1 MRKNSRMR
9 KNRWMRKSRW
19 MRKNRWMRKSRWMRK
34 GRWMRKSRWMKENRE
49 MSQDERRREMSKIA
63 TLPYPTDPSHVS
75 AFKIKGNE
83 YISMRCS
90 RGPCQPDIPYPKN
103 TEGRSFQKQWFS
115 GNV

>member
-1 MRKNSRMR
+1 
-9 KNRWMRKSRW
+9 
-19 MRKNRWMRKSRWMRK
+19 
-34 GRWMRKSRWMKENRE
+34 MKENRE